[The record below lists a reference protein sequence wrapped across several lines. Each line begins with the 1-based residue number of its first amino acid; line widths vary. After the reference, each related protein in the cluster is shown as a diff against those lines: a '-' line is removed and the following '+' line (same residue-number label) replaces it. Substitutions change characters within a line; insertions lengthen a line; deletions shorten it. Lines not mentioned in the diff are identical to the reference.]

1 MRAFAAPIGVP
12 EDPVTGSANAVMA
25 ARLHREGRLPG
36 RDGRYIASQG
46 RELGRD
52 GRVTLQV
59 DADGEVWIGGEVQQV
74 IAGSLEWP
82 DAQATGPASP

>member
-1 MRAFAAPIGVP
+1 VP
-12 EDPVTGSANAVMA
+12 EDPVTGSANAVIA